1 MHESTCHYFEKH
13 VVSRER
19 YQSGGIS
26 ERGLVRLTALDSSM
40 LSAVHRFPVYLWGGA
55 EKKDLNPEQRHL
67 CVIWEGKIP
76 EHEIYQYEVNHLK
89 VLVIF
94 KGRAF
99 VVNLFACF
107 KIKTHC

>member
-55 EKKDLNPEQRHL
+55 EKKTLIQSKDIY
-67 CVIWEGKIP
+67 VSFGKERSQNMKSTSMRLTI
-76 EHEIYQYEVNHLK
+76 
-89 VLVIF
+89 LV
-94 KGRAF
+94 
-99 VVNLFACF
+99 CF
-107 KIKTHC
+107 